1 MSAVNQKRIIETPR
15 PVSAEDKPVKEK
27 TAGIRVPWRRV
38 GIYAAIALG
47 LLLLGSVPTWQR
59 ARQNAAER
67 EMAQHELRLSQLEN
81 RLAAAAIDARRG
93 DYEPARQTASD
104 FFTSLRNQIDLGSGS
119 DLSEMQREN
128 LRPLLAQRDDV
139 ITLLA
144 RNDPAAADQLS
155 NLYATYRKTMSDVP
169 QPSKNAREF
178 RLEQS
183 PIIQRV

>member
-1 MSAVNQKRIIETPR
+1 MSAVTQERTVAARTTTPE
-15 PVSAEDKPVKEK
+15 ADKVRAKKILP
-27 TAGIRVPWRRV
+27 IDFPWRRI
-38 GIYAAIALG
+38 GIYVLVALG
-47 LLLLGSVPTWQR
+47 IFLLGAIPMWNR
-59 ARQNAAER
+59 ARDYAAER

-128 LRPLLAQRDDV
+128 LKALLARRDEV

-155 NLYATYRKTMSDVP
+155 NLYAAYRKTMSNVP
-169 QPSKNAREF
+169 QPSKNA
-178 RLEQS
+178 
-183 PIIQRV
+183 P